1 MLALT
6 HHLIVQLAARLS
18 GKTTLKS
25 GRFAWYSNYELLG
38 DDIVIF
44 DKIVAKTYLALMSDL
59 GLSINLSK
67 SVVCE
72 NGLTFEFA
80 KVTGHN
86 GKDVSA
92 LPWKAFISQN
102 SIFGRANIAYALLTR
117 QLGLSK

>member
-6 HHLIVQLAARLS
+6 HHLIVQLAARQC
-18 GKTTLKS
+18 GKVS
-25 GRFAWYSNYELLG
+25 INRGQFAWYSNYELLG
-38 DDIVIF
+38 DDIVLF
-44 DKIVAKTYLALMSDL
+44 DKEVAKAYLLLMKEL
-59 GLSINLSK
+59 GLEINLSK
-67 SVVCE
+67 SVICK

-102 SIFGRANIAYALLTR
+102 SLFGRANIAYALLTR
-117 QLGLSK
+117 QLGIQK